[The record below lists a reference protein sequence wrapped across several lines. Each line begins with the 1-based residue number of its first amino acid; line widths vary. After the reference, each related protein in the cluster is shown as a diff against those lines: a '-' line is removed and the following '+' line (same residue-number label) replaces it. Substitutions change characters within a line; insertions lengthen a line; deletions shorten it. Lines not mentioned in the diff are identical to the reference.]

1 MKSFLFIF
9 TLVLVFTGL
18 FQVKGISKYQS
29 VNFMKFLKLMKANGW
44 DKKVFDS
51 NNQNIA
57 KNLLLPKTFKQDYGS
72 ELELESLES
81 KKKEKSLRQFHEGKK

>member
-9 TLVLVFTGL
+9 TLVLVSTGL
-18 FQVKGISKYQS
+18 SQVEKKSKYQS

-51 NNQNIA
+51 NNQKIA
-57 KNLLLPKTFKQDYGS
+57 KNLLLPKKVKQDYGS
-72 ELELESLES
+72 ELEVESLES
-81 KKKEKSLRQFHEGKK
+81 KTEKSLRQFHEGKN

>member
-18 FQVKGISKYQS
+18 SHVEGISNYQS
-29 VNFMKFLKLMKANGW
+29 LNFLKFLKLMKANGW

-51 NNQNIA
+51 NNRKIA
-57 KNLLLPKTFKQDYGS
+57 NNLFLPPKNKQDYGS
-72 ELELESLES
+72 ELELE
-81 KKKEKSLRQFHEGKK
+81 KKKEKTLTHCQEGKS